1 MMGKE
6 VLDLELKI
14 NRMQEERNKLIEE
27 LESQ

>member
-1 MMGKE
+1 MGKE